1 MPTPKQAGAKADRPR
16 PGPTPGFPVPA
27 SRERSPP
34 IQQSAIPKPR
44 IVPDRERLPS
54 RTTDSST
61 PASMP
66 TRPILRSLRSV
77 RPLGVLALAAFLP
90 TCTSVER
97 RGDAN
102 LQVALEIEPS
112 PPQVGPATLS
122 VVVTGVD
129 WTPRNGAMVI
139 LTGLRDSLALLT
151 DTARGQGAGR
161 YESTS
166 FGFEVAGEWLVN
178 VRVETT
184 DGRWVEVDHPVTVT
198 AEGP

>member
-1 MPTPKQAGAKADRPR
+1 
-16 PGPTPGFPVPA
+16 
-27 SRERSPP
+27 
-34 IQQSAIPKPR
+34 
-44 IVPDRERLPS
+44 
-54 RTTDSST
+54 
-61 PASMP
+61 MP
-66 TRPILRSLRSV
+66 TRPHPRSLRTV
-77 RPLGVLALAAFLP
+77 RTFVVLALAAFLSA
-90 TCTSVER
+90 CTSVDR

-139 LTGLRDSLALLT
+139 LTGVRDSLALLT

-166 FGFEVAGEWLVN
+166 FGFEVAGEWLVS

-184 DGRWVEVDHPVTVT
+184 DGRWVELDHPITVTV
-198 AEGP
+198 EGS

>member
-1 MPTPKQAGAKADRPR
+1 MITPPNLRFR
-16 PGPTPGFPVPA
+16 
-27 SRERSPP
+27 
-34 IQQSAIPKPR
+34 R
-44 IVPDRERLPS
+44 IVRLF
-54 RTTDSST
+54 
-61 PASMP
+61 
-66 TRPILRSLRSV
+66 V
-77 RPLGVLALAAFLP
+77 VLALAAFLP

-166 FGFEVAGEWLVN
+166 FGFEVAGEWLVS

-198 AEGP
+198 AEGS